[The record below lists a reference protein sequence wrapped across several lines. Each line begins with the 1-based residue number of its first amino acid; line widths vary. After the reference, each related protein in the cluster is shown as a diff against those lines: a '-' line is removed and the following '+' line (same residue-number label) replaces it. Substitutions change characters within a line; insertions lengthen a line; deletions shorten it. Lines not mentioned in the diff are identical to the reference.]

1 MMVKR
6 LKRATFATA
15 MAGIYFHIPFCRK
28 ACHYCDFHFS
38 TSGKYVDDMVKAQCM
53 EMEFRRDYLEEET
66 LETIYFGGGTPS
78 VLTGDQLKRYFD
90 RIESLFE
97 IAPGAEF
104 TLEGNPDDLTPQQ
117 LRLFREVGINRLS
130 IGVQSFREEDL
141 VFMNRSHRASQ
152 SERAV
157 KSAQDIGIENITIDL
172 IYAIPGL
179 DLDAWQENLRQAID
193 LDVPHISSYCLTIE
207 EKTVFGKR
215 YERGEL
221 SEIDSSRAEEQFLC
235 SIDVLGAAG
244 LKQYEVSNF
253 AREGMESRHNT
264 SYWKGKKYLGIGP
277 SAHSYN
283 GKSRSWNVSNNA
295 VYMKGIFAGKPVFE
309 SETLDD
315 RTRYNEY
322 IMTGLRTVRGIDTQV
337 ISDRFG
343 ISFSMDNEEKIS
355 IWMDQGKLIQKDHIF
370 TLSPTG
376 FLWADRIS
384 SDFFMV

>member
-1 MMVKR
+1 
-6 LKRATFATA
+6 

-28 ACHYCDFHFS
+28 ACHYCDFHFT
-38 TSGKYVDDMVKAQCM
+38 TSGKYVEEMVDAQLK
-53 EMEFRRDYLEEET
+53 EMDKRRDYVSGEI

-78 VLTGDQLKRYFD
+78 VLTGDQLKKYFGKM
-90 RIESLFE
+90 EELFE
-97 IAPGAEF
+97 ISPNAEI
-104 TLEGNPDDLTPQQ
+104 TLEANPDDLSAEQV
-117 LRLFREVGINRLS
+117 RLFREIGINRLS

-141 VFMNRSHRASQ
+141 IFMNRSHRTSQ

-157 KSAQDIGIENITIDL
+157 KSAQDAGIENITIDL

-179 DLDAWQENLRQAID
+179 DLSAWQENLRQAIA

-221 SEIDSSRAEEQFLC
+221 SEIDSARAEEQFLC
-235 SIDVLGAAG
+235 AVDVLGAAG

-253 AREGMESRHNT
+253 SREGMESKHNT
-264 SYWKGKKYLGIGP
+264 SYWQGKKYLGIGP
-277 SAHSYN
+277 SAHSFN
-283 GKSRSWNVSNNA
+283 GEERSWNVSNNA
-295 VYMKGIFAGKPVFE
+295 VYMKGVFADKPIFE
-309 SETLDD
+309 SEKLDD

-322 IMTGLRTVRGIDTQV
+322 IMTGLRTTKGIDINE

-343 ISFSMDNEEKIS
+343 VSFVKQNEEKIS
-355 IWMDQGKLIQKDHIF
+355 LWMDRGKLNQKDHIF
-370 TLSPTG
+370 TLSQSG

-384 SDFFMV
+384 SDFFIV

>member
-1 MMVKR
+1 
-6 LKRATFATA
+6 

-28 ACHYCDFHFS
+28 ACHYCDFHFT
-38 TSGKYVDDMVKAQCM
+38 TSGKYVGEMVDAQLK
-53 EMEFRRDYLEEET
+53 EMDNRRDYVSGEI

-78 VLTGDQLKRYFD
+78 VLTGDQLKKYFD
-90 RIESLFE
+90 KIQELFE
-97 IAPGAEF
+97 VSHSAEI
-104 TLEGNPDDLTPQQ
+104 TLEGNPDDLSSEQ

-130 IGVQSFREEDL
+130 IGVQSFREQDL
-141 VFMNRSHRASQ
+141 VFMNRSHRAAQ

-157 KSAQDIGIENITIDL
+157 KSAQDAGIENITIDL

-179 DLDAWQENLRQAID
+179 DLHAWQENLCQAIS

-221 SEIDSSRAEEQFLC
+221 SEIDSARAEEQFLC
-235 SIDVLGAAG
+235 ALDVLGAAG

-253 AREGMESRHNT
+253 SREGMESKHNT
-264 SYWKGKKYLGIGP
+264 SYWQGKKYLGIGP
-277 SAHSYN
+277 SAHSFN
-283 GKSRSWNVSNNA
+283 GEERSWNVSNNT
-295 VYMKGIFAGKPVFE
+295 VYMKGVFVGKPVFE
-309 SETLDD
+309 SEKLDE

-322 IMTGLRTVRGIDTQV
+322 VMTGLRTTKGIDLNE

-343 ISFSMDNEEKIS
+343 VSFIKQNEEKIS
-355 IWMDQGKLIQKDHIF
+355 LWMDSGKLLQKDHIF
-370 TLSPTG
+370 TLSQSG

-384 SDFFMV
+384 SDFFIV